1 MNDKT
6 EYINSAFR
14 QIFGHNPAVTVRAPG
29 RVNLLGE
36 HVDYNEGWVLP
47 CAIDRAV
54 WLAAAPNNRGLARIH
69 ALDMQQQGQFA
80 LADYRPP
87 GGHKTDHAW
96 LNYPAGVAWAMQ
108 EAGHAL
114 TGIDVVFT
122 STVPIGAGVS
132 SSAAV
137 EAAFI
142 LAWEALSGLTLS
154 TLDKA
159 RLGQRSENGFLGVQS
174 GIMDQY
180 ASLHGAENQLILLDC
195 RSLTHELI
203 PFPAGTS
210 IVVADSGIRRQ
221 LAHSEYN
228 TRRQQCEQA
237 VALLQPYLPGLRALR
252 DLTPAD
258 LQRYAHRLPGE
269 VRRRARHVVEECQ
282 RVLAGAEA
290 LRQGDLTSF
299 GQAVNQSHISCRDLY
314 EISILELDVLAATAW
329 EVPGCY
335 GARLTGAGFGGC
347 VIAIANNTAVPA
359 LSQALTTAYR
369 AEFGR
374 EPQLFTAQVAAGA
387 AATSAVHHT

>member
-1 MNDKT
+1 
-6 EYINSAFR
+6 
-14 QIFGHNPAVTVRAPG
+14 
-29 RVNLLGE
+29 
-36 HVDYNEGWVLP
+36 
-47 CAIDRAV
+47 
-54 WLAAAPNNRGLARIH
+54 
-69 ALDMQQQGQFA
+69 MQQQGQFA
-80 LADYRPP
+80 LADFRPP
-87 GGHKTDHAW
+87 GGHKTEHAW

-108 EAGHAL
+108 EAGHSL